1 MAESSAHSPQAH
13 TPHPHAPHSPAA
25 EEPRRSRIP
34 GSGLAKGLAVTL
46 RTMTK
51 KTVTAQYPEVLPALP
66 PRTRGV
72 IGLFEENCTVC
83 MLCAR
88 ECPDWCIYIDSHKE
102 TVPAAAPGGRE
113 RSRNV
118 LDRFAID
125 FSLCMYCG
133 ICIEVCPFDALFWSP
148 EFEYAET
155 DIRELTHERDKLRDW
170 MWTVPEPP
178 ALDPAAEE
186 PKELA
191 AARKTADK
199 LAAEAARAAEEAAA
213 AEQQRK
219 TEGPEGPDASTEAPQ
234 GPDASTEALQGP
246 DTPTEGPQGPDASTE
261 GGAR

>member
-1 MAESSAHSPQAH
+1 MP
-13 TPHPHAPHSPAA
+13 PV
-25 EEPRRSRIP
+25 P

-51 KTVTAQYPEVLPALP
+51 KTVTAQYPEVQPELP
-66 PRTRGV
+66 PRSRGV

-102 TVPAAAPGGRE
+102 TVPATAPQDASHTGGSGGGRE

-125 FSLCMYCG
+125 FALCMYCG

-155 DIRELTHERDKLRDW
+155 DIHELTHERDKLREW
-170 MWTVPEPP
+170 MWTVPAPP

-186 PKELA
+186 PKEIG

-199 LAAEAARAAEEAAA
+199 LGAQQQTQLSGEQRAVQQAEQRAVQQ
-213 AEQQRK
+213 AEQQPG
-219 TEGPEGPDASTEAPQ
+219 EQQPGEQP
-234 GPDASTEALQGP
+234 
-246 DTPTEGPQGPDASTE
+246 E
-261 GGAR
+261 GGA

>member
-1 MAESSAHSPQAH
+1 MP
-13 TPHPHAPHSPAA
+13 
-25 EEPRRSRIP
+25 IP

-51 KTVTAQYPEVLPALP
+51 RSHTAQYPDVQPELP
-66 PRTRGV
+66 PRSRGV

-102 TVPAAAPGGRE
+102 TVPAATPGGRE

-155 DIRELTHERDKLRDW
+155 DILELTHERDKLREW
-170 MWTVPEPP
+170 MWTVPAPP

-186 PKELA
+186 PKEIA
-191 AARKTADK
+191 AARK
-199 LAAEAARAAEEAAA
+199 AAEKAEAAA
-213 AEQQRK
+213 AAAAATSPEPDPGPGAQATGPTGRPGPAEATGPNDPAGGSGSTG
-219 TEGPEGPDASTEAPQ
+219 TEDPA
-234 GPDASTEALQGP
+234 
-246 DTPTEGPQGPDASTE
+246 
-261 GGAR
+261 GGAA